1 MKYYSSKKRD
11 LGERLTKYE
20 YLHSFS
26 KKLYQIYSNFFGRFH
41 SLPDFII
48 IGGGRC
54 GTTSLYYFLSQHPSL
69 YLPKNKGIRFFDR
82 KFHKGLNW
90 YRLFFPSL
98 LKKFLVTKIFKKEF
112 ITGEA
117 TPLYIQFPHTPKRI
131 RSTIPNVK
139 LIAIL
144 RNPVNRAFSQYQSYA
159 RSKFEKLSFEEAIR
173 DEEERIKDE
182 LDKIT
187 KNENYSKNFSY
198 EKFAYKTR
206 SRYAEQLEK
215 WFEFFPKNQFLI
227 LSSEE
232 YFFEPQ
238 KTAEKIMSFLEIK
251 HFKFDSKITLGVT
264 NTESST
270 MDPKI
275 KQELIKY
282 FEPHNKKLF
291 NLIDL
296 EFDWN

>member
-82 KFHKGLNW
+82 KFHKGVNW

-117 TPLYIQFPHTPKRI
+117 TPLYIQFPHT
-131 RSTIPNVK
+131 
-139 LIAIL
+139 
-144 RNPVNRAFSQYQSYA
+144 
-159 RSKFEKLSFEEAIR
+159 
-173 DEEERIKDE
+173 
-182 LDKIT
+182 
-187 KNENYSKNFSY
+187 
-198 EKFAYKTR
+198 
-206 SRYAEQLEK
+206 
-215 WFEFFPKNQFLI
+215 
-227 LSSEE
+227 
-232 YFFEPQ
+232 
-238 KTAEKIMSFLEIK
+238 
-251 HFKFDSKITLGVT
+251 
-264 NTESST
+264 
-270 MDPKI
+270 
-275 KQELIKY
+275 
-282 FEPHNKKLF
+282 
-291 NLIDL
+291 
-296 EFDWN
+296 